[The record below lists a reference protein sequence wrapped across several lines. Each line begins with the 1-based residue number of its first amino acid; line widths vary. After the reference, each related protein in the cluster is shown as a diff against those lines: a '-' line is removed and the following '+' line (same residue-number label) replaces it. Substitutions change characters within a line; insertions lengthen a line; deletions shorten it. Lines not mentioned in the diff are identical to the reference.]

1 MKTSNANRLVLLVAL
16 TAVAGFAA
24 LAVLGVPPA
33 GESPKTKVTTST
45 FHVTGMTCGGCEV
58 GVRRVVKKLDGVEEV
73 EASYKEETAVITY
86 QPEKVTPEQIIEAI
100 ESLGYSA
107 ELQGEGAAA

>member
-1 MKTSNANRLVLLVAL
+1 MRNSNHLVLTVAL
-16 TAVAGFAA
+16 TAVAAFVA

-33 GESPKTKVTTST
+33 GESPKTEITTST

-86 QPEKVTPEQIIEAI
+86 QHEKVTPEEIIEAI

-107 ELQGEGAAA
+107 ELKKEEGAAA

>member
-1 MKTSNANRLVLLVAL
+1 MKNSNHLVLILAL
-16 TAVAGFAA
+16 TAVAGFVA
-24 LAVLGVPPA
+24 LAVLGVPPG
-33 GESPKTKVTTST
+33 GESPKTEVTTST

-86 QPEKVTPEQIIEAI
+86 HPEKVTPEEIIEAI

-107 ELQGEGAAA
+107 ELKKKEGAAA

>member
-1 MKTSNANRLVLLVAL
+1 MKNSNHLVLILAL
-16 TAVAGFAA
+16 TAVAGFVA
-24 LAVLGVPPA
+24 LAVWGVPPG
-33 GESPKTKVTTST
+33 GESPKTEITTST

-86 QPEKVTPEQIIEAI
+86 QPEKVTPAQIIEAI
-100 ESLGYSA
+100 QSLGYSA
-107 ELQGEGAAA
+107 ELQEEEGAAA